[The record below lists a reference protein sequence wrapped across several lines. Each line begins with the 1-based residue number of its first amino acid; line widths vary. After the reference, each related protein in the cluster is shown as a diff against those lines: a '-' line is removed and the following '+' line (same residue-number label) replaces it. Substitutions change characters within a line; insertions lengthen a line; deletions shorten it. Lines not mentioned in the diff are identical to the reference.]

1 MDDDVFKFEADNEQH
16 YQVDLPKKEEKDKEF
31 QFDNNYWDFSFKP
44 VVEELQ
50 RTEEEFKKKFANQQV
65 KHELTLTE
73 YKHKLETL
81 HDLIMPLLVNLTKD
95 PDKTYISW
103 PSRAEKV
110 NAFIDK
116 INTLM
121 EE

>member
-1 MDDDVFKFEADNEQH
+1 MGIEDEAFNFESGEET
-16 YQVDLPKKEEKDKEF
+16 YQVDAPPKVEKEF
-31 QFDNNYWDFSFKP
+31 NFDNNYWDFSFKP

-50 RTEEEFKKKFANQQV
+50 KTEEEFKKKFANQQV
-65 KHELTLTE
+65 KHESTLAE

-81 HDLIMPLLVNLTKD
+81 HDLIMPLLVNLTRD

-110 NAFIDK
+110 KAFIDK
-116 INTLM
+116 INALM